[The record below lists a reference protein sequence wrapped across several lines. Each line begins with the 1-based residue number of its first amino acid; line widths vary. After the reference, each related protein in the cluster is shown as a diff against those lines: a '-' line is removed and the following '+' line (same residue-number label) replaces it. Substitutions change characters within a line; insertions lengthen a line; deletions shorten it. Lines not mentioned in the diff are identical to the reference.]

1 LLLIQVSAMLDLFFW
16 VESNAWFVGSTRS
29 IIVLFL
35 SISDPVVTCSIL
47 YQWQPIEKAT

>member
-1 LLLIQVSAMLDLFFW
+1 LLLIQVSAMLDFFFW
-16 VESNAWFVGSTRS
+16 VESNAWFVGSS

-35 SISDPVVTCSIL
+35 SNSDPVVTCSIL